1 MKMTS
6 ASQADAMDALI
17 RRGPMTMV
25 LVFSPSCPHCHTY
38 MPIWEKMCKVKGRQS
53 NMISVKSDVY
63 QQTPMSEKKPVTG
76 VPTVLFVDKEGKI
89 SEAKEPRNQ
98 VVMSNAAKLGVSEQV
113 AASTPAPITVPN
125 SSNLFRRTSS
135 APMAPAPAPITA
147 PNSRNLFRRTSSAPM
162 NPAPMTPAVIPGLP
176 TGTSMSENPLRIIPG
191 TPVMSTSNRMIGG
204 GGNQRGGDPFTAFML
219 AAQQAGPAALL
230 LGAYSTLKKN
240 PRSSGLPA
248 VTRRR
253 RFRGRHRRST
263 YRR

>member
-1 MKMTS
+1 
-6 ASQADAMDALI
+6 MDALI
-17 RRGPMTMV
+17 RRGPMTIV
-25 LVFSPSCPHCHTY
+25 LIFSPTCPHCHTY
-38 MPIWEKMCKVKGRQS
+38 MPIWNKMCKVKGRRS

-89 SEAKEPRNQ
+89 TEAKEPRNQ
-98 VVMSNAAKLGVSEQV
+98 TVMTNAAKMGVSEQQAV
-113 AASTPAPITVPN
+113 TATVSGTASPISAPN

-135 APMAPAPAPITA
+135 ERPSPAAPPPP
-147 PNSRNLFRRTSSAPM
+147 P
-162 NPAPMTPAVIPGLP
+162 VIPGLP
-176 TGTSMSENPLRIIPG
+176 AGTAISENPLRIIPG
-191 TPVMSTSNRMIGG
+191 TPVTSESANVG
-204 GGNQRGGDPFTAFML
+204 QRGGDPFSAFMM

-248 VTRRR
+248 ATRRR
-253 RFRGRHRRST
+253 RFRGRRST